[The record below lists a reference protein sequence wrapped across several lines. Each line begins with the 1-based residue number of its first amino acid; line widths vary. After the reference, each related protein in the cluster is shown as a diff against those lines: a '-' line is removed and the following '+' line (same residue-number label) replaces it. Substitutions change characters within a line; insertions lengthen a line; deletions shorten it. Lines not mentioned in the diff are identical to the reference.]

1 MDTSPK
7 SHPFSGYAETMHAVI
22 ESPRNVAMLLL
33 GASAGLPI
41 MLVYQVLSIWLREA
55 DVSRSTIGFFVWVG
69 FAYSLKFLWAPL
81 VDRVRIPGFSAW
93 LGNRRG
99 WTLFAILGTAL
110 AMFAMSLQN
119 PAEDLQPLRSARC
132 SLLFLPQLWI
142 SAWMRGGLIIRPMLN
157 KPWSAPFIS
166 WVIASV

>member
-7 SHPFSGYAETMHAVI
+7 SHPFSGYAETMQAVI

-69 FAYSLKFLWAPL
+69 FAYSLKFLWSPL

-110 AMFAMSLQN
+110 AMFAMSLQD
-119 PAEDLQPLRSARC
+119 PAEDLQTVAVCAVLIAFSSATLDIC
-132 SLLFLPQLWI
+132 VD
-142 SAWMRGGLIIRPMLN
+142 AWRVDN
-157 KPWSAPFIS
+157 TWSVPFIS